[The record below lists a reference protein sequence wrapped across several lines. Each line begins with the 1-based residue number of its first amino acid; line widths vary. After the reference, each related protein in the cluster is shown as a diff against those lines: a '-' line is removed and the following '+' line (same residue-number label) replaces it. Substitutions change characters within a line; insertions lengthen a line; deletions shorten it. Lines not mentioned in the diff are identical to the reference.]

1 MTFEEQIESLTGL
14 TISSTGTTPT
24 QDEVSQFL
32 KDGIKDVIN
41 KLIEISPAETAKFT
55 ATTHDAENNGIV
67 ITGKSIAIVREHDST
82 SILRPCTLISSQ
94 DRYEAT
100 DVDSIKY
107 RSAYN
112 PGYYILDGK
121 IFSVPA
127 SASGNNDLIVTQ
139 VTYPSTTYLESTII
153 NFPDEFEYLVVIY
166 ASMKSLESKMAEYTI
181 TEEDS
186 ELAQSLGLNIA
197 SLGKQYNEGLLVKTP
212 QQERRTRQAESE
224 RQ

>member
-100 DVDSIKY
+100 NTSKSFDINTVHSSI
-107 RSAYN
+107 
-112 PGYYILDGK
+112 
-121 IFSVPA
+121 
-127 SASGNNDLIVTQ
+127 
-139 VTYPSTTYLESTII
+139 
-153 NFPDEFEYLVVIY
+153 
-166 ASMKSLESKMAEYTI
+166 
-181 TEEDS
+181 
-186 ELAQSLGLNIA
+186 SLGPFSSINDA
-197 SLGKQYNEGLLVKTP
+197 KS
-212 QQERRTRQAESE
+212 
-224 RQ
+224 

>member
-32 KDGIKDVIN
+32 KDGVKDVIN
-41 KLIEISPAETAKFT
+41 KLIEISPAETSKFT
-55 ATTHDAENNGIV
+55 TTTHDSENNGIA
-67 ITGKSIAIVREHDST
+67 ITGKSISIVREHDST

-139 VTYPSTTYLESTII
+139 VTYPSINYLNSSII
-153 NFPDEFEYLVVIY
+153 NFPDEFEYLVVLY
-166 ASMKSLESKMAEYTI
+166 AAMKSLESKMAEYTI

-186 ELAQSLGLNIA
+186 ELAQAIGLNIA
-197 SLGKQYNEGLLVKTP
+197 ALGKQYNEALLVKSSKEQP
-212 QQERRTRQAESE
+212 QAQAQRGER
-224 RQ
+224 